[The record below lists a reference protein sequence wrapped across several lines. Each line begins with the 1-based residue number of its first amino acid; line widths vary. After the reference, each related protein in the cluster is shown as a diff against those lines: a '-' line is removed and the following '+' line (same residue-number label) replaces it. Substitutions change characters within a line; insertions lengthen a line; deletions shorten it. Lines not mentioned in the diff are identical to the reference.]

1 MTKHFSLA
9 TWIKKNTKTLC
20 YILAPL
26 VLITAT
32 VAVFSLLQPA
42 ATTSQINDNT
52 TAIETSYDYKAT
64 IIPNILYPKGG
75 TVEVDNTIF
84 TKITTALPFNL
95 NSTISSANEVTV
107 KGTHQIQ
114 IVVNAVD
121 LWERV
126 FPLGKQESFELA
138 GTEIS
143 LIDSALNI
151 DLTEITAFIEQ
162 VEEETEIRAEQYT
175 IEVVPNIEGMIH
187 YAGKDMP
194 IPEQDALVFQLTNDE
209 IVLISEKSSISVT
222 PFTTTDAITN
232 TFNFFGAALPLGFVR
247 LVSSLVSI
255 LLLLPLIYILT
266 KVSTSNKKSLP
277 TEVDKINK
285 KYGGRIIPVSQHI
298 NTNHKSLI
306 TLQSFK
312 DVIKIADEKELPIF
326 CYKVHLD
333 ESAVYFIVDGDY
345 IYNYET
351 IKLTIIQPTAKGVES
366 DEAYAKG

>member
-1 MTKHFSLA
+1 MKFFSLT
-9 TWIKKNTKTLC
+9 TWIKKNTKTLS

-26 VLITAT
+26 LLITAS
-32 VAVFSLLQPA
+32 VAILSILEP
-42 ATTSQINDNT
+42 ATTTSLTNNNT
-52 TAIETSYDYKAT
+52 VNIETGYDYKAT
-64 IIPNILYPKGG
+64 LTPNILYPKGG

-95 NSTISSANEVTV
+95 NSTISSDNEVTA

-232 TFNFFGAALPLGFVR
+232 TFNFFGAALPLGSVR
-247 LVSSLVSI
+247 LVSTLVSI
-255 LLLLPLIYILT
+255 LLLLPLIYVLIKGT
-266 KVSTSNKKSLP
+266 TSNKKSMTTL
-277 TEVDKINK
+277 VDKINK
-285 KYGGRIIPVSQHI
+285 KYGGRIIPVSQNI
-298 NTNHKSLI
+298 NTNNKSLI

-333 ESAVYFIVDGDY
+333 GSAVYFIIDGDY
-345 IYNYET
+345 LYNYET
-351 IKLTIIQPTAKGVES
+351 IKLTIIQPTEKDLES